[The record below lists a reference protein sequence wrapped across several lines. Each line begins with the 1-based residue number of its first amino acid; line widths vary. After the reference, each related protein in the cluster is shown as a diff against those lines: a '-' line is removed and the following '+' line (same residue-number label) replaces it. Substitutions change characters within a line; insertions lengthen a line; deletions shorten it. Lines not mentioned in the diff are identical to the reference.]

1 MNDFQERVIAEKHDL
16 DEKLGKLYAFF
27 KTKTYNQL
35 PKIDQE
41 LLQSQ
46 SRHMQFYSD
55 ILGKR
60 ILRFEK

>member
-1 MNDFQERVIAEKHDL
+1 MNAFQERVISEKREL
-16 DEKLGKLYAFF
+16 DIKLGKLYAFL
-27 KTKTYNQL
+27 KTKAFDGL
-35 PKIDQE
+35 SRIDQE

-55 ILGKR
+55 VLGKR

>member
-1 MNDFQERVIAEKHDL
+1 MNDFQERVISEKHEL
-16 DEKLGKLYAFF
+16 DIKLGKLYAFF
-27 KTKTYNQL
+27 KTKTFDEL
-35 PKIDQE
+35 PRIDQE